1 MAIEFVTVARL
12 RAEMARILTKLHKEH
27 GPLYLTQRGEPRA
40 VLLAI
45 DEYQA
50 LIEQLEYLDD
60 SIEALRGRERRE
72 RGERARPLED
82 VIRER
87 RQGRAGPADPKTR
100 ARPVRARVS
109 R

>member
-1 MAIEFVTVARL
+1 MAVEFVTVARL
-12 RAEMARILTKLHKEH
+12 RAEMAKVLAKLRKDR

-40 VLLAI
+40 VLLAV
-45 DEYQA
+45 DEYRA

-60 SIEALRGRERRE
+60 SIEALLGRERRE
-72 RGERARPLED
+72 AGERVRPLVD

-87 RQGRAGPADPKTR
+87 RRGRARTAPPKR
-100 ARPVRARVS
+100 RSRPTRARVS

>member
-12 RAEMARILTKLHKEH
+12 RAEMAKILAKLRKDH

-45 DEYQA
+45 DEYGA

-60 SIEALRGRERRE
+60 SIEASLARERRE
-72 RGERARPLED
+72 GGERARPLED

-87 RQGRAGPADPKTR
+87 RQGRVRTAPRRSR
-100 ARPVRARVS
+100 ARPARARVS